1 MIVMF
6 LTLLHDFCWL
16 LLVHLSYHILAHRI
30 QILREYLSEEMT
42 EQSSNGW
49 KYFLF
54 SLFDIS
60 VYFFFLMLHWV
71 SYRQSQD
78 ITQKLKTIQNVF
90 NDLCRSADQLNS
102 FNSVVVFVYFTTKTI
117 NLIIAAYMICYFYF
131 IEKNDPMVKMLLISV
146 FVEIIYFI
154 FIFNAADSPV
164 NEVSSLK
171 LF

>member
-1 MIVMF
+1 MF
-6 LTLLHDFCWL
+6 
-16 LLVHLSYHILAHRI
+16 
-30 QILREYLSEEMT
+30 
-42 EQSSNGW
+42 
-49 KYFLF
+49 
-54 SLFDIS
+54 
-60 VYFFFLMLHWV
+60 HWV

-117 NLIIAAYMICYFYF
+117 NLIITAYMICYFYF
-131 IEKNDPMVKMLLISV
+131 IEKNDPMVKMLLIPV
-146 FVEIIYFI
+146 FVEIIYFMI
-154 FIFNAADSPV
+154 IFNAADSPV